1 MITAHICFVCYDVRF
16 QRPLHN
22 RHGRELSDA
31 HAQLVMA
38 MMLAALVAPAG
49 YLPGLA
55 AASPVHSALRG
66 APMTPA
72 LVMRTGDGPE
82 RSRKHRS
89 VRGVATTLALIAANL
104 VAPQLGGA
112 EGRLASMLGA
122 RSAIAAPVIS
132 TGARKKAKLALKVS
146 PSLNPIPSPSPSL
159 SRTPTSTLTPTLTT
173 DPDPDPDH

>member
-1 MITAHICFVCYDVRF
+1 MHGTDSAIDAPVTWIRSPA
-16 QRPLHN
+16 HN
-22 RHGRELSDA
+22 RHGRELTDA
-31 HAQLVMA
+31 AA

-49 YLPGLA
+49 YLPGLLP
-55 AASPVHSALRG
+55 ASPAHSALRG

-112 EGRLASMLGA
+112 EGRLASLLGA

-132 TGARKKAKLALKVS
+132 TGARKKAKLALKAK
-146 PSLNPIPSPSPSL
+146 
-159 SRTPTSTLTPTLTT
+159 LTKVCCASAWP
-173 DPDPDPDH
+173 

>member
-1 MITAHICFVCYDVRF
+1 
-16 QRPLHN
+16 
-22 RHGRELSDA
+22 
-31 HAQLVMA
+31 
-38 MMLAALVAPAG
+38 
-49 YLPGLA
+49 
-55 AASPVHSALRG
+55 
-66 APMTPA
+66 MTPA

-146 PSLNPIPSPSPSL
+146 PSLNPSPSPSPSL

-173 DPDPDPDH
+173 DPDPDPDPDH